1 MGKYL
6 KIILIVIVFLAV
18 ISFLPVA
25 GLYLSR
31 EPAPYTNA
39 KAIEMLKPNNGE
51 DFRFAVISDNHAGL
65 AFCDGVILKIVRRI
79 NRANRF
85 DKVPLDFV
93 VSAGDITF
101 RGSPWQFKIFNILR
115 SRIKFPV
122 ICTAGNHDDD
132 TKSTKSLFKQYCG
145 QNEFSFVNRNSYFII
160 VDNTIN
166 DLTNRQLNWL
176 EAELAKSAP
185 YKHRFIIMHKPP
197 VSPYQNSWYRPEL
210 SSWSDRFLKL
220 SQKYKVDIVFSGHE
234 HIFHRSS
241 YGGVRY
247 ITTGGAGMLSDLPTS
262 GGGYNHFVVVRVLG
276 DYVDYEVRKIFPP
289 LWEYLTYYL
298 WKDIFYALKDV
309 FI

>member
-1 MGKYL
+1 
-6 KIILIVIVFLAV
+6 
-18 ISFLPVA
+18 
-25 GLYLSR
+25 
-31 EPAPYTNA
+31 
-39 KAIEMLKPNNGE
+39 
-51 DFRFAVISDNHAGL
+51 
-65 AFCDGVILKIVRRI
+65 
-79 NRANRF
+79 
-85 DKVPLDFV
+85 
-93 VSAGDITF
+93 
-101 RGSPWQFKIFNILR
+101 
-115 SRIKFPV
+115 
-122 ICTAGNHDDD
+122 
-132 TKSTKSLFKQYCG
+132 
-145 QNEFSFVNRNSYFII
+145 
-160 VDNTIN
+160 
-166 DLTNRQLNWL
+166 
-176 EAELAKSAP
+176 
-185 YKHRFIIMHKPP
+185 MHKPP

-210 SSWSDRFLKL
+210 SSWSERFLKL